1 MRTRSL
7 GNTGFE
13 VSVVAFGTWAIGGTD
28 WGWVDDRDSI
38 KAIHRAADLGVNLF
52 DTAPLY
58 GNGHAETVLG
68 EALEGLRND
77 VFVATKCGPVEVR
90 PGLLHVDLSRDGL
103 VRQCDDSLRRL
114 RTDRIDLLQVHWFD
128 PAWPVEDTMG
138 HLADLVQAGKVRAV
152 GVSNFGAA
160 ELARAVDTGVAATL
174 QPPYN
179 LFTREIEADVLPLC
193 VARNLGVLAYE
204 PLARGL
210 LTAKFDERSRFAPGD
225 IRANDPRFRP
235 PALTR
240 YAAAARR
247 VARVA
252 QAQGM
257 TAAQAAIAWVLAQPA
272 VTTALC
278 GAKTATQ
285 AAENARAAGFEPDAT
300 TLARLEVAA
309 DLSR

>member
-1 MRTRSL
+1 MRYRML
-7 GNTGFE
+7 GGTGFR
-13 VSVVAFGTWAIGGTD
+13 VSVVGFGTWAIGGAD
-28 WGWVDDRDSI
+28 WGRVDDRDSV
-38 KAIHRAADLGVNLF
+38 KAIHRAVDLGVNLF

-58 GNGHAETVLG
+58 GNGHAESVLG
-68 EALEGLRND
+68 QALEGLRND
-77 VFVATKCGPVEVR
+77 VFVATKCGPIEVR

-114 RTDRIDLLQVHWFD
+114 RTDRIDLLQIHWFD

-152 GVSNFGAA
+152 GVSNYGAA

-179 LFTREIEADVLPLC
+179 LFAREIEADVLPLC

-210 LTAKFDERSRFAPGD
+210 LAAKFDERSRFEPSD
-225 IRANDPRFRP
+225 IRASDPRFRM
-235 PALTR
+235 PALAR
-240 YAAAARR
+240 HVAAARR
-247 VARVA
+247 VERVA
-252 QAQGM
+252 RSQDM
-257 TAAQAAIAWVLAQPA
+257 TAAQAAVAWALSRPG

-278 GAKTATQ
+278 GAKTAAQ
-285 AAENARAAGFEPDAT
+285 AAENARAADFEPDAT
-300 TLARLEVAA
+300 TLARLEEAA
-309 DLSR
+309 RLDG